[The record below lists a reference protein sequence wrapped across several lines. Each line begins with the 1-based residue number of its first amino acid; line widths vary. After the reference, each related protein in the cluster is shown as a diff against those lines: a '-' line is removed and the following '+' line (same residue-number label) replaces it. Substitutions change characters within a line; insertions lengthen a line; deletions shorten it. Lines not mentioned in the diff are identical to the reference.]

1 MNKKSEQI
9 ADALLQDIRAG
20 KYENRLPSEKAIAEL
35 YHTSPVTAAKSLN
48 LLRDRRVVTRVS
60 GKGSF
65 VNSAGMRQVK
75 LHLEMP
81 EEIQT
86 EISEA
91 LKQRFGDAV
100 ELSRDY
106 CEGFWDEY
114 DMFFRTAYVPF
125 ECSLKL
131 SPLPGNFLEYVYDS
145 NYYGKAFGAH
155 FYHGR
160 YYGVPYIIS
169 PVLLAVNLNL
179 LDRIGIS
186 MPRRG
191 FAPAAL
197 KDLRNR
203 LDQCGANL
211 FDTLFYNK
219 SLLLSFMF
227 ARLRVDTD
235 AELTDMTLYSQA
247 EWKQLLEDFDAI
259 VKPDI
264 AAKADF
270 EQGNTLFRLM
280 ARQDIVKNSHKFK
293 FDWDIA
299 PLPFGD
305 KSPPTLAGEYIMIS
319 NSNSNPSLC
328 HEVAEFFLNK
338 QIQDVFARHRY
349 GLPVLKSAALGS
361 MDTSKYRDDLFFS
374 GAEHT
379 VYRYHLMDKAF
390 LNPMLDTLS
399 AYFNGATVFPEL
411 LSQTVGLYELDRL
424 NHDKAVVS
432 ILPDTL

>member
-1 MNKKSEQI
+1 MDKKSEQI
-9 ADALLQDIRAG
+9 AEALLQDIRAG
-20 KYENRLPSEKAIAEL
+20 RYENRLPSEKAIAEL

-65 VNSAGMRQVK
+65 VNRAGMRRIK
-75 LHLEMP
+75 LHLALP
-81 EEIQT
+81 EDIQT

-91 LKQRFGDAV
+91 LEQRFGDAV
-100 ELSRDY
+100 ELSSDY
-106 CEGFWDEY
+106 CEGFWNEY

-125 ECSLKL
+125 ECGLKL
-131 SPLPGNFLEYVYDS
+131 SPLPGSFLEYVYDS

-160 YYGVPYIIS
+160 YYGVPYITS
-169 PVLLAVNLNL
+169 PVLLAVNLDL
-179 LDRIGIS
+179 LDRIGMS
-186 MPRRG
+186 LPRCG
-191 FAPAAL
+191 FDPAGLAE
-197 KDLRNR
+197 LRSK
-203 LDQCGANL
+203 LEQCKGNL
-211 FDTLFYNK
+211 FDTEVYNK

-227 ARLRVDTD
+227 ARLEVDTD
-235 AELTDMTLYSQA
+235 AELTDMTRHSRA
-247 EWKQLLEDFDAI
+247 EWEKILKDFDTL
-259 VKPDI
+259 VSPDI
-264 AAKADF
+264 AVQANFNHGD
-270 EQGNTLFRLM
+270 TLFRLM
-280 ARQDIVKNSHKFK
+280 ARQDIVKNCDKFK

-305 KSPPTLAGEYIMIS
+305 KSPATLAGEYIMIS
-319 NSNSNPSLC
+319 NSSSNPSLC

-349 GLPVLKSAALGS
+349 GLPVLKSAALAS
-361 MDTSKYRDDLFFS
+361 MDTSKYRDDLFFT
-374 GAEHT
+374 GAEHS

-399 AYFNGATVFPEL
+399 AYFSGATAFPEL